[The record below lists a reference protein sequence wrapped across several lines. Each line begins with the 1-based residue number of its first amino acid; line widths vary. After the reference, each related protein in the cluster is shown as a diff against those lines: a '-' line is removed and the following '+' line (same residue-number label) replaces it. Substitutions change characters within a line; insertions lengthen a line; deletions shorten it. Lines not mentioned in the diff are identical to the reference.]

1 MEVRVC
7 ICRHVI
13 VDHNVH
19 SLNIDPPAKNVRRH
33 KNSLLEVLERFVA
46 RDSLRLRKPSVHSN
60 RRKVALHKQFV
71 QLRASGYVLYE
82 NHNLI
87 ELKRIQQVVELT
99 VLFCLLQLQEV
110 LKQSMQC
117 QLRLVVNVNFHW
129 VLHKFF
135 ANYSDLLRKG
145 SGEHHHLLVMW
156 GHSEDILNISAHV
169 RHLQHLVA
177 LVKNEE
183 LDMRE
188 IQNLLLCQVK
198 YSSGGPDNHM
208 WSTCGQHLL
217 VLLQRDTA
225 IDHSNFQVRHIL
237 RETLEFAS
245 NLIRKLSRMSKDYAA
260 HSALLRLQ
268 LMQNSESENGRLPH
282 PRLGL
287 TKDISSQRCF
297 GNTFMLNLRGMF
309 KSTILDSS
317 KELGF
322 QQKILKPRGVK
333 TDICAL

>member
-156 GHSEDILNISAHV
+156 GHSEDILETVPNKTSVSTLSKGFGGGH
-169 RHLQHLVA
+169 
-177 LVKNEE
+177 
-183 LDMRE
+183 
-188 IQNLLLCQVK
+188 
-198 YSSGGPDNHM
+198 GGPLPE
-208 WSTCGQHLL
+208 HLG
-217 VLLQRDTA
+217 A
-225 IDHSNFQVRHIL
+225 C
-237 RETLEFAS
+237 
-245 NLIRKLSRMSKDYAA
+245 
-260 HSALLRLQ
+260 
-268 LMQNSESENGRLPH
+268 P
-282 PRLGL
+282 
-287 TKDISSQRCF
+287 SSPTSCRTRQERR
-297 GNTFMLNLRGMF
+297 T
-309 KSTILDSS
+309 
-317 KELGF
+317 
-322 QQKILKPRGVK
+322 
-333 TDICAL
+333 